1 MVSQGPI
8 WIFINQEQVIRYT
21 SKWGFK
27 SMYNFIDQYAVVL
40 FIPMTNYCRVTGVDR
55 YTELQVTWSLNRSV
69 PRHKQGQNL
78 TWMEAIFYIGSKP
91 RRWNDQFVYCK
102 QTTNHQGS
110 LLFRSLPSLI
120 RGPHRRN
127 LFLGDTLLSKGCLIG
142 RISDRTCLDAKIS
155 HMKIVSGVNSPWQL
169 GTVRNSSYNP
179 KFQSAICWV
188 NSNLMIVIQ
197 KECFYQCS
205 REINSRSSEFGI
217 LLSTWSLGSV
227 LNSPDMKKF
236 VFPIKQTL
244 TVDGDA
250 NRSNINRSFA

>member
-1 MVSQGPI
+1 MRVQEYVQLHRPI
-8 WIFINQEQVIRYT
+8 RSCFVHSHGQLLP
-21 SKWGFK
+21 S
-27 SMYNFIDQYAVVL
+27 
-40 FIPMTNYCRVTGVDR
+40 
-55 YTELQVTWSLNRSV
+55 NRSWQIH
-69 PRHKQGQNL
+69 RITSNLITKQFSSKTQTRTEPHL
-78 TWMEAIFYIGSKP
+78 DGSDLLYWIETAQMKWSVLI
-91 RRWNDQFVYCK
+91 RVYCK

-110 LLFRSLPSLI
+110 FLFSSLPSLI

-155 HMKIVSGVNSPWQL
+155 HMKIVSGVNSPWEL
-169 GTVRNSSYNP
+169 GSVRNSSYNP
-179 KFQSAICWV
+179 KFQSVICWV